1 MSDGRVLIVD
11 DDPMIREA
19 LGDLLTD
26 RGFQVGSAATGQDA
40 LARVQV
46 EPPEVA
52 VVDLRLPDLSGT
64 ELLRRLRRA
73 APDTEVIVLTGHASL
88 GSALEAIQEAAFAY
102 LLKPADPEHLMT
114 MVERAIERQ
123 RLRRENVKLANML
136 QSRLEELQE
145 TQEKALQAGRLA
157 TLGVLVSE
165 VAHELNGPLNVILG
179 FSDLLLE
186 NPQDPTAVAEAAQI
200 ISESATRAT
209 STVRKLLAVARARPP
224 RREMVDLR
232 ALAESAISWRE
243 HNLRLSQIDV
253 ALEVAPGLPAVECD
267 RHQIHQV
274 LTNLLLNAE
283 QAIGSG
289 GSIGVRIRQVPRD
302 RLEIS
307 VLDSG
312 PGVPEDDLQRIFRP
326 FYTTREP
333 QEGTGLGLSIC
344 ASIVGNHNG
353 AIEARLRPEGG
364 LEVSFE
370 LPFESAV
377 RQGSTEQEATP
388 PTHLPS
394 GLRVLVVEDDPLGAE
409 LISRFL
415 ARYRVEV
422 QVARNGEEGL
432 RHLEEGVYQA
442 VVCDLRMPGI
452 GGEGF
457 YRQLQTR
464 DAGLAKRVVF
474 VTGDVLNPRAE
485 AFLRES
491 GCRHLMKP
499 FSPQDLVEALDDCL
513 EGSVTGG

>member
-1 MSDGRVLIVD
+1 MSHGKVLIVD

-26 RGFQVGSAATGQDA
+26 RGFEVGGAATGQDA
-40 LARVQV
+40 LERVRA
-46 EPPEVA
+46 EAPAVA
-52 VVDLRLPDLSGT
+52 VVDLRLPDVSGT

-114 MVERAIERQ
+114 MVERAAERQ
-123 RLRRENVKLANML
+123 RLRRENQELTGQL
-136 QSRLEELQE
+136 QSRVEELHE
-145 TQEKALQAGRLA
+145 TQDKALQAGRLA

-186 NPQDPTAVAEAAQI
+186 NPQDPVAVAEAAQI

-224 RREMVDLR
+224 RREMVDLKV
-232 ALAESAISWRE
+232 LADSAISWRE
-243 HNLRLSQIDV
+243 HNLRLSQIEV
-253 ALEVAPGLPAVECD
+253 SLEVPPGLPPVECD

-283 QAIGSG
+283 QAIGSA
-289 GSIGVRIRQVPRD
+289 GSIRMRIRRLPEDRVQV
-302 RLEIS
+302 S

-326 FYTTREP
+326 FFTTREP

-353 AIEARLRPEGG
+353 SITATNRAEGG

-370 LPFESAV
+370 LPLEISA
-377 RQGSTEQEATP
+377 RPGSSEQEAAP
-388 PTHLPS
+388 ATHLPS

-415 ARYRVEV
+415 SRYRVEV
-422 QVARNGEEGL
+422 QVARSGEEGL
-432 RHLEEGVYQA
+432 RHLEEGHFQA

-457 YRQLQTR
+457 YRQLQSR
-464 DAGLAKRVVF
+464 DPGLARRVVF